1 MTNVDAF
8 ASALKKGLGRA
19 MILLR
24 QDPLNPA
31 YRGALLHACMTNQV
45 FDVQCEEPRAPY
57 LCKLVHE
64 IGAERDSW
72 EALCLEFADPGD
84 DPSGRHR
91 TQMFAILCLIAGADR
106 SLDRSRLRTMLS
118 ATDYDLVARNCMD
131 DLVRLEGLSGLE
143 FCVKTFEAKMHEAD
157 DEWLL
162 GTLVHTLQERDG
174 AEAADTQIRQ
184 AREQSADFDQ
194 HMRIVDAE
202 NLAGKLEVPPFDR
215 EAFKSML
222 ATNQAIPFPWIEAAT
237 NQDITW
243 VVDALHDATSGHE
256 LGQLLRF
263 FWKHDFPGAP
273 DFLISIA
280 RRPDARVANFALKA
294 LSRIRHPDVRS
305 FAMELMKERQR
316 VSDGIRLLARNWQA
330 DDLSKLEAA
339 LASVGDDE
347 HEIHDITSHMPEV
360 LDSVPPGT
368 CSPASLLLEVYER
381 NPCTTCRIDVMEA
394 LVHHGCVPEWL
405 AEECQYDAEPRVI
418 ALVSKS

>member
-1 MTNVDAF
+1 
-8 ASALKKGLGRA
+8 

-24 QDPLNPA
+24 LDPLNPA
-31 YRGALLHACMTNQV
+31 YRGALLYACKTNQV

-64 IGAERDSW
+64 IGAERDFW

-118 ATDYDLVARNCMD
+118 ATDYDLVARYCMD

-162 GTLVHTLQERDG
+162 GTLVHTLQERDR

-202 NLAGKLEVPPFDR
+202 NLAGKLEVPPFNR
-215 EAFKSML
+215 EALKSML

-243 VVDALHDATSGHE
+243 VVDALHAATSGHE

-280 RRPDARVANFALKA
+280 RRPDARIANSALNA

-305 FAMELMKERQR
+305 FALELMSERQR
-316 VSDGIRLLARNWQA
+316 ASDGIRLLARNWQA

-339 LASVGDDE
+339 LASVGEDE
-347 HEIHDITSHMPEV
+347 HEVHDITSHMPEV
-360 LDSVPPGT
+360 LVRVHPGS

-381 NPCTTCRIDVMEA
+381 NPCTTCRIDVIKA
-394 LVHHGCVPEWL
+394 LAHHGCVPEWL
-405 AEECQYDAEPRVI
+405 AEEFQFDAEPRVA

>member
-1 MTNVDAF
+1 MANVEAF

-31 YRGALLHACMTNQV
+31 YRGALLYACKTNQV

-57 LCKLVHE
+57 LCKLIHE
-64 IGAERDSW
+64 IGAERDFW
-72 EALCLEFADPGD
+72 EALCLEFAGPGD

-91 TQMFAILCLIAGADR
+91 TQIFAILCLIAGADR

-243 VVDALHDATSGHE
+243 VVDALHAATSGHE

-280 RRPDARVANFALKA
+280 RRPDARVAKFALKA

-339 LASVGDDE
+339 LASVGE
-347 HEIHDITSHMPEV
+347 GEQEVHDITFYMPEV
-360 LDSVPPGT
+360 LANVPPGT
-368 CSPASLLLEVYER
+368 CNPRSLLLEIYER
-381 NPCTTCRIDVMEA
+381 NPCTNCRYGAVKAMV
-394 LVHHGCVPEWL
+394 LHGCMPEWL
-405 AEECQYDAEPRVI
+405 AEECRNDSEPEI
-418 ALVSKS
+418 AALVSKN